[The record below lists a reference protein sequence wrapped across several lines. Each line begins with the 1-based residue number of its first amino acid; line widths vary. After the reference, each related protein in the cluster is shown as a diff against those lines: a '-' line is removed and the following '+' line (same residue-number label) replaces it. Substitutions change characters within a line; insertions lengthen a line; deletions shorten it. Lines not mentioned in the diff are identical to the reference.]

1 LIFVFHKV
9 YKEKRAA
16 FNVALFFY
24 LYIKNNIMR
33 QMKITAE
40 SAIEPVSLA
49 DAKNYIKVDFTDDD
63 TLIRSMINMA
73 IIWCENYLS
82 RDIVSKTRKYYMD
95 KTNGLFDLPFSP
107 VTSIS
112 SVKINGV
119 AATYDVL
126 GLNNETIELHSGAA
140 EKVEVEYIT
149 EAVFNDLIQGA
160 ILQLVSTYYD
170 NRAEFVMGVGV
181 NEIPT
186 NVKAILASQKS
197 LFI

>member
-1 LIFVFHKV
+1 
-9 YKEKRAA
+9 
-16 FNVALFFY
+16 
-24 LYIKNNIMR
+24 MR
-33 QMKITAE
+33 QIKIVAE
-40 SAIEPVSLA
+40 SATEPVSLA

-63 TLIRSMINMA
+63 TLITSMIIMA
-73 IIWCENYLS
+73 RIWCENYLS

-107 VTSIS
+107 VTTIS
-112 SVKINGV
+112 SVKVNGE

-126 GLNNETIELHSGAA
+126 GLNNETIELHSGPA
-140 EKVEVEYIT
+140 EKVEIEYIT
-149 EAVFNDLIQGA
+149 EAVDNDLIQGA

-170 NRAEFVMGVGV
+170 NRTDFVMGVGV

>member
-1 LIFVFHKV
+1 
-9 YKEKRAA
+9 
-16 FNVALFFY
+16 
-24 LYIKNNIMR
+24 
-33 QMKITAE
+33 MKIVAE
-40 SAIEPVSLA
+40 SATEPVSLA

-63 TLIRSMINMA
+63 TLITSMIDMA

-170 NRAEFVMGVGV
+170 NRTEFVMGVGV

>member
-1 LIFVFHKV
+1 MRI
-9 YKEKRAA
+9 
-16 FNVALFFY
+16 VA
-24 LYIKNNIMR
+24 
-33 QMKITAE
+33 Q
-40 SAIEPVSLA
+40 SATNPVSLA

-63 TLIRSMINMA
+63 VLIAKMLVQAVS
-73 IIWCENYLS
+73 WCENYLS

-107 VTSIS
+107 VTSIT
-112 SVKINGV
+112 SVKIDGS
-119 AATYDVL
+119 AATYDVI
-126 GLNNETIELHSGAA
+126 GLNNETIELHSGSA

-149 EAVFNDLIQGA
+149 ESVFNNFTQGALIEGA

-170 NRAEFVMGVGV
+170 NRTDFVMGVGI